1 MIAIDTNVL
10 LRYLLR
16 DDEAQAERAHRLINR
31 ESRVLITD
39 VVLVEAIWT
48 LLGRRYRV
56 GKVDL
61 IAVVQKL
68 LREPNLRFEDGE
80 VVWQALQA
88 YSDAE
93 ADFADALIVC
103 KAVKVAALDDGL
115 DAVYTFDSAAL
126 GLPSTA
132 ALPELQPQHRDGAVP
147 P

>member
-10 LRYLLR
+10 IRYLLR
-16 DDEAQAERAHRLINR
+16 DEEAQAKRARRLITGER
-31 ESRVLITD
+31 RVLITD
-39 VVLVEAIWT
+39 VVLVEMFWT

-61 IAVVQKL
+61 IAVVEGL
-68 LREPNLRFEDGE
+68 LQEPNLCFEDEE
-80 VVWQALQA
+80 VVWQALRA
-88 YSDAE
+88 YSNAD

-103 KAVKVAALDDGL
+103 KALKVAALDDGL

-132 ALPELQPQHRDGAVP
+132 EP
-147 P
+147 